1 VSRDYSG
8 GQGKSEASH
17 SWEALMY
24 QRWGQE
30 CGTTSLSFEL
40 LYSQE
45 SHQLLFTSFL
55 SNSVFSMFSIFV
67 YLALKLY

>member
-30 CGTTSLSFEL
+30 CGTHDHFLVFWIAVQSRVSPAFI
-40 LYSQE
+40 Y
-45 SHQLLFTSFL
+45 FL
-55 SNSVFSMFSIFV
+55 SQ
-67 YLALKLY
+67 